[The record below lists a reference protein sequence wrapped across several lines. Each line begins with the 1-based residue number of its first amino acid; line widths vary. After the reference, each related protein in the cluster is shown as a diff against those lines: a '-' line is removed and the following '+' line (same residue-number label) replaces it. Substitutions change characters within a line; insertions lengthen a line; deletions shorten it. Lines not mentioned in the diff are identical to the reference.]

1 MINVILCGGSGTRL
15 WPLSRQLMPK
25 QFVHLLGERSLF
37 QETVLR
43 NSLCPE
49 RLVVSNAEQY
59 FLAADQLDELA
70 DRVPGAPES
79 RFVLEPTGRNT
90 APALALACLTLDPE
104 EIVLATPSDH
114 LVRDKAK
121 YEESLREAERL
132 ARLGFLVT
140 FGIKPAAPE
149 TGYGYIQAKGEDVV
163 RFVEKPDLETAKLYL
178 ESGDFLWNSGM
189 FCFKAGT
196 LLRELEKREP
206 AILGACEAALK
217 ESKAEGRFV
226 RIPMQAMLAIPS
238 KSIDYA
244 VMEKS
249 DCVKVVP
256 SDFGWNDLGSFESL
270 YAELP
275 RDDAGNTLSDKHIS
289 VGSTGNLSL
298 ARDRVVATVDLHDSI
313 VVDTSDA
320 LLVAPRG
327 KSQQVKSI
335 VEILQASGSE
345 LASVH
350 TTASRPWGKYTVL
363 REGEGY
369 KIKRIAVKPG
379 ARLSLQKHRF
389 RSEHWVVLSGVAK
402 VTNGDEVL
410 TIRPNESTYIPAGRM
425 HRLENPG
432 TERLE
437 IVEVQVGSY
446 VGEDDIERFDDDY
459 KRG

>member
-43 NSLCPE
+43 NASCSA

-59 FLAADQLDELA
+59 FLAADQLEELS
-70 DRVPGAPES
+70 DRVPGAAKS

-104 EIVLATPSDH
+104 EVVLATPSDH
-114 LVRDKAK
+114 LVRDAAK
-121 YEESLREAERL
+121 YEEALREAEKL
-132 ARLGFLVT
+132 ARRGFLVT
-140 FGIKPAAPE
+140 FGIRPTSPE
-149 TGYGYIQAKGEDVV
+149 TGYGYIQARGEDVA

-196 LLRELEKREP
+196 LLRELKKREP
-206 AILGACEAALK
+206 AVFDACDAALD
-217 ESKAEGRFV
+217 EAKADGNFV

-249 DCVKVVP
+249 DCVKVVH

-275 RDDAGNTLSDKHIS
+275 RDEAGNTVSNKHIS
-289 VGSTGNLSL
+289 VGSTGNLIL

-350 TTASRPWGKYTVL
+350 ATASRPWGKYTVL

-379 ARLSLQKHRF
+379 ARLSLQRHRF
-389 RSEHWVVLSGVAK
+389 RSEHWVVLSGIAK

-410 TIRPNESTYIPAGRM
+410 TIRPNESTYIPAGRK

-459 KRG
+459 RRG